1 MTKAQRIRLQRAI
14 RRLGLLEDR
23 AAKAQLR
30 LLATVRREL
39 LADIAG
45 ATGYRAWQLSQVLA
59 AIDAY
64 VAQGRA
70 ASEAAIASTS
80 AQAATLGAEVATLSL
95 AAGAAPSMAGVSQ
108 QLLAQLVDL
117 GRDSLRDVW
126 RELGSGLKRA
136 IRRVVLGITDPYE
149 AMGRVAKLIRDEK
162 TFSSAFARAEAIV
175 RTETNRVFSAAN
187 ADVAQQSAA
196 IVAKTGGRMVKWWLT
211 AHDSRVRPAH
221 VQAGEDYTREKAIPL
236 EEPFMVDGEELMYPL
251 DPNGSA
257 ANTINC
263 YVSGTRVGGR
273 VLAVSKAHYAG
284 TVRRIETLRGHSLT
298 VTPNHPILTGRGWI
312 GADQLRE
319 GDDLLSN
326 PSESQGALGLVD
338 VHDQYAVPTVDE
350 VFEALAAD
358 RRARLVVV
366 TGLDF
371 HGDARWFSDPNVHVV
386 AVNGEILHGDHT
398 GATDEREDLSLEAGV
413 CVVRPTLSGESPA
426 LQLGGVIAPDAP
438 DGSVGGGNLMPA
450 LRRSHG
456 GPLQPFL
463 VGLAAQFDTTLPED
477 PVDAK
482 AADTP
487 GRRNQA
493 VVFRNAQDR
502 LAGLVAPDQVVRVAI
517 EPYVGPV
524 FDVQTVGGWVHSN
537 GIVSHN
543 CRCVSLQA
551 VVEG

>member
-39 LADIAG
+39 LADLAG

-70 ASEAAIASTS
+70 ASELAIASTS

-136 IRRVVLGITDPYE
+136 IRRVVLGIDDPYE
-149 AMGRVAKLIRDEK
+149 AMGRVARLIRDEK
-162 TFSSAFARAEAIV
+162 TFANAFARAEAIV

-263 YVSGTRVGGR
+263 
-273 VLAVSKAHYAG
+273 
-284 TVRRIETLRGHSLT
+284 
-298 VTPNHPILTGRGWI
+298 
-312 GADQLRE
+312 
-319 GDDLLSN
+319 
-326 PSESQGALGLVD
+326 
-338 VHDQYAVPTVDE
+338 
-350 VFEALAAD
+350 
-358 RRARLVVV
+358 
-366 TGLDF
+366 
-371 HGDARWFSDPNVHVV
+371 
-386 AVNGEILHGDHT
+386 
-398 GATDEREDLSLEAGV
+398 
-413 CVVRPTLSGESPA
+413 
-426 LQLGGVIAPDAP
+426 
-438 DGSVGGGNLMPA
+438 
-450 LRRSHG
+450 
-456 GPLQPFL
+456 
-463 VGLAAQFDTTLPED
+463 
-477 PVDAK
+477 
-482 AADTP
+482 
-487 GRRNQA
+487 
-493 VVFRNAQDR
+493 
-502 LAGLVAPDQVVRVAI
+502 
-517 EPYVGPV
+517 
-524 FDVQTVGGWVHSN
+524 
-537 GIVSHN
+537 
-543 CRCVSLQA
+543 RCVSLQA